1 MRLDRPKDH
10 EDLGRSHLK
19 DQQKAKLF
27 TLTILILITITILSS
42 LLRLTKSRFWS
53 LQNPEARDSPGVSLD
68 LILVLLGLLEPGEEL
83 CAGLDGHPLAL
94 LLRGVVVLLPRLE
107 TVLTDHVVIVE
118 FLEYRVEQLVG
129 VLQSVHEVLEG
140 EEHLQLQ
147 PAARVHVQLQD
158 L

>member
-27 TLTILILITITILSS
+27 TILILITITILSS

-68 LILVLLGLLEPGEEL
+68 LILVLLGLK
-83 CAGLDGHPLAL
+83 
-94 LLRGVVVLLPRLE
+94 
-107 TVLTDHVVIVE
+107 
-118 FLEYRVEQLVG
+118 
-129 VLQSVHEVLEG
+129 
-140 EEHLQLQ
+140 
-147 PAARVHVQLQD
+147 
-158 L
+158 